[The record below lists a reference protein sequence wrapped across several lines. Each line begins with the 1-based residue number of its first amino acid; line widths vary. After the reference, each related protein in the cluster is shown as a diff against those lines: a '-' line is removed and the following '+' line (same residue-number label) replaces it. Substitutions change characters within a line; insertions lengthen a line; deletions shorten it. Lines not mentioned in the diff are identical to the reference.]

1 MFPRSYHERHPAAAR
16 RPRKTSRWPAFSRSP
31 RSDVGRRRR
40 RRCGA
45 VPGLAPRLRD
55 AAGKPYPFVT
65 FYVNDDDARLQGG
78 FAASVRDGDEIIIV
92 PAIAG
97 G

>member
-1 MFPRSYHERHPAAAR
+1 MTVTLLLPTVLAKLADGQEIEATGATVGEVIADVAAR
-16 RPRKTSRWPAFSRSP
+16 FPA
-31 RSDVGRRRR
+31 
-40 RRCGA
+40 
-45 VPGLAPRLRD
+45 LAPRLRD

-78 FAASVRDGDEIIIV
+78 FAASVRDGDEIIVV